1 MKLQRKGDRPIR
13 FKEDMKESLKKYK
26 EVYEPYASGRDLMG
40 MPHTTY
46 TLDENGGI
54 CLDDAYEGSIGI
66 ESKFRISAF
75 NNSNLTKYEVPKT
88 VEKIIYDKEN
98 ILMQCG
104 EKINT
109 IQFYSGA
116 DSLLK
121 VKDLD
126 FSALTSVFSN
136 VLLSQIMFRYPG
148 IENRMY
154 SSKISNANFEQVKGV
169 IPKDGIFKDITT
181 LVCDTGDGIGVKMSS
196 LGIVNLE
203 SVDSYNNV
211 SILFSYCN
219 IKKLVVPEK
228 LLNAGIVI
236 ATNSNI
242 KVLEIYGESKTTINK
257 SLFSGCTIDR
267 IIYVTTKVP
276 SNMFDG
282 CTIGDIQF
290 GSSNNVTRGLLS
302 KTPLEKIESNAFNR
316 IIFTEPVSIA
326 TVECDTKAFDKC
338 IFQNSN
344 SFIFT
349 NSKLAPMENV
359 SLLPYDVKIIRMPV
373 QQQQLYA
380 KANEILYKL
389 RNKKECKPY

>member
-1 MKLQRKGDRPIR
+1 
-13 FKEDMKESLKKYK
+13 
-26 EVYEPYASGRDLMG
+26 
-40 MPHTTY
+40 
-46 TLDENGGI
+46 
-54 CLDDAYEGSIGI
+54 
-66 ESKFRISAF
+66 
-75 NNSNLTKYEVPKT
+75 
-88 VEKIIYDKEN
+88 
-98 ILMQCG
+98 
-104 EKINT
+104 
-109 IQFYSGA
+109 
-116 DSLLK
+116 
-121 VKDLD
+121 
-126 FSALTSVFSN
+126 
-136 VLLSQIMFRYPG
+136 
-148 IENRMY
+148 
-154 SSKISNANFEQVKGV
+154 
-169 IPKDGIFKDITT
+169 
-181 LVCDTGDGIGVKMSS
+181 MSS